1 MLVNK
6 VITLTRAVRLA
17 DKVAE
22 VRLEVLRI
30 TLVSTC
36 ALALIAA
43 DRALPF

>member
-1 MLVNK
+1 MSK
-6 VITLTRAVRLA
+6 VITLARAVRFT

-22 VRLEVLRI
+22 AQAEVLRI
-30 TLVSTC
+30 MLVGTC

>member
-1 MLVNK
+1 MSK

-22 VRLEVLRI
+22 AQAEVIRI
-30 TLVSTC
+30 ALVTTC
-36 ALALIAA
+36 AVALIAA

>member
-1 MLVNK
+1 MSK
-6 VITLTRAVRLA
+6 VVTLTRAVRLA

-22 VRLEVLRI
+22 ARLEVLRF

-36 ALALIAA
+36 AVALIVA

>member
-1 MLVNK
+1 MSK

-22 VRLEVLRI
+22 ARFEVLRI

-43 DRALPF
+43 DRAFPF

>member
-1 MLVNK
+1 MSK
-6 VITLTRAVRLA
+6 VITLARAVRLA

-22 VRLEVLRI
+22 VRIEALRFM
-30 TLVSTC
+30 VVWTC

>member
-1 MLVNK
+1 MSK

-22 VRLEVLRI
+22 ARFEVLRI